1 MERTRFTLQ
10 TRWRCFWPRFAPATS
25 TCTEGKRQT
34 PSSQNG
40 RARDAH
46 GMRGARSIVMPVCGI
61 TPALLPGIVPQAVC
75 FGGPDFQ
82 SRNGSGQNELL
93 LPGRYAETSGDECLA
108 AQSATVASEQ
118 EVHLDQNRRHNDPD
132 ASNVDTSAGA
142 FRRHLHSSPGAV
154 QAAIGHGS
162 LVDQDQFRRP
172 VHSGF
177 ALVDDHDRRYF
188 RHRATKSGTAG
199 SAGTIVPLLLES
211 RRKRD
216 QFVQALDHR
225 IISAH

>member
-25 TCTEGKRQT
+25 TCTRGKRQT

-93 LPGRYAETSGDECLA
+93 LPGRYAETPAMSASPRRAQQSLANKKCILIKTGATTILTLLMLTPVPALSGGTCI
-108 AQSATVASEQ
+108 
-118 EVHLDQNRRHNDPD
+118 
-132 ASNVDTSAGA
+132 
-142 FRRHLHSSPGAV
+142 LHPEPF
-154 QAAIGHGS
+154 AIGHGS

-216 QFVQALDHR
+216 RFVQALDHR